1 MDMSEYKKEFVAESQ
16 EHLDTLNDG
25 LLVLEKD
32 SGDEDNINS
41 LFRAFHTLKGNSA
54 AMGFAKFSELSH
66 SLEDVLSSIRDKKTD
81 VNQEVMDLLF
91 EGCDL
96 LEQGLAEIDKGDPD
110 NIEVESVI
118 SKSKK
123 ILGATEEVFEVN
135 INPKLDLSS
144 DESKKIKKLSKSRP
158 NLFRVILLF
167 DEKNFLK
174 SAKSSLILRNLS
186 DSCEIIRSNPSSDDI
201 KQGKFASEVEIVV
214 ATKEKKEHV
223 QDIVDKISG
232 TLKFYVLEKN
242 EVYSRPDELLK
253 ASDSGSEKSKDKA
266 SDSQEVSN
274 EKSSGKSSVVKEIQ
288 SVRVSMTKLDKF
300 MDLVGEL
307 LINNIQLNSIA
318 KKNGGEDLKGVLS
331 SIDLLISELRD
342 EVMSVRMVPI
352 GNIFNRFPRMVRD
365 LASKEKKKVN
375 LVVEGQEIE
384 FDRTILDELGD
395 PLVHLLRNSVDHGIE
410 EPEVRQNLGKDET
423 GTIRLIA
430 RREKNNAIIEIID
443 DGGGIDPELV
453 KKSSIA
459 KGLITSEQA
468 AAMTDKDFQMLI
480 FNAGVSTNEKVTD
493 VSGRGVGMDVVMDTI
508 KHLGGFL
515 DLESEKGKGTKITIK
530 LPLTIAIINSL
541 LVESADNNYAI
552 PLTNVSET
560 LDIKLSDIKTI
571 NNENVFILRG
581 TSVPIYWLEE
591 LVGSTDFEKKDVLRT
606 IVVHAHNGLIGLV
619 VDDIHSQQQ
628 ILIKSLPG
636 TVKKSDGFS
645 GATILGDGTVALII
659 DVNTLF
665 HFDGG

>member
-1 MDMSEYKKEFVAESQ
+1 MDMSEYKKEFVTESQ

-32 SGDEDNINS
+32 SGNEDNINS

-54 AMGFAKFSELSH
+54 AMGFAKFSELAH
-66 SLEDVLSSIRDKKTD
+66 SLEDVLSSIRDKKTN

-96 LEQGLAEIDKGDPD
+96 LEQGLAEIDTGDPD

-118 SKSKK
+118 AESKK
-123 ILGATEEVFEVN
+123 ILGVKEETFEVV
-135 INPKLDLSS
+135 ISPKMNLST
-144 DESKKIKKLSKSRP
+144 EQTKKIKQFSKTKP

-174 SAKSSLILRNLS
+174 SAKSSLIFRNLS
-186 DSCEIIRSNPSSDDI
+186 DCCEIIYSNPSSDDI
-201 KQGKFASEVEIVV
+201 KQGKFTSEVEIVV
-214 ATKEKKEHV
+214 ATKEKKEHIE
-223 QDIVDKISG
+223 DTVDKISG
-232 TLKFYVLEKN
+232 TLKFYVLEKD
-242 EVYSRPDELLK
+242 EVYYRPEELLQQSSSK
-253 ASDSGSEKSKDKA
+253 SEESTNSP
-266 SDSQEVSN
+266 SDSQNESN
-274 EKSSGKSSVVKEIQ
+274 DKSSSKSSVVKEIQ

-318 KKNGGEDLKGVLS
+318 KKSGGEELKGVLS

-410 EPEVRQNLGKDET
+410 LPEVRQNQGKDET
-423 GTIRLIA
+423 GTIKLIA

-443 DGGGIDPELV
+443 DGAGIDPDLV
-453 KKSSIA
+453 RKSSLS
-459 KGLITSEQA
+459 KGLITAEQA
-468 AAMTDKDFQMLI
+468 STMTDKDFQMLI
-480 FNAGVSTNEKVTD
+480 FKAGVSTNEKVTD
-493 VSGRGVGMDVVMDTI
+493 VSGRGVGMDVVMATI

-515 DLESEKGKGTKITIK
+515 DLESEKEKGTKITIK

-541 LVESADNNYAI
+541 LVESGDNNYAI

-581 TSVPIYWLEE
+581 ESVPIYWLEE
-591 LVGSTDFEKKDVLRT
+591 LVGNSKFEKKDFLRT
-606 IVVHAHNGLIGLV
+606 IVVHANDGLIGLI

-628 ILIKSLPG
+628 ILIKSLPA

-645 GATILGDGTVALII
+645 GATILGDGSVALII

-665 HFDGG
+665 HFNGG